1 MSDRIFGLIWLAVSI
16 TIGALAWRI
25 HAPFSYEP
33 VGPRAFPLLLAGLMA
48 ACSVWL
54 MLRPGPPVRWPN
66 RATFKRIVAMFV
78 MLLAYA
84 LVFQWLGFMLA
95 TALLT
100 IGIGRLF
107 GGSWKLCVA
116 GGVGMGIS
124 FYVLFDRLLDVV
136 LPVGTLFK

>member
-16 TIGALAWRI
+16 TIGALAWQI

-33 VGPRAFPLLLAGLMA
+33 VGPRSFPLLLAALMA
-48 ACSVWL
+48 ACSIWL
-54 MLRPGPPVRWPN
+54 ILRPGPPIRWPGP
-66 RATFKRIVAMFV
+66 AMFKRIVTMFV
-78 MLLAYA
+78 VLLAYA

-100 IGIGRLF
+100 VGLGRLF
-107 GGSWKLCVA
+107 GGSWTQCVV
-116 GGVGMGIS
+116 GGVAMGIS

>member
-1 MSDRIFGLIWLAVSI
+1 
-16 TIGALAWRI
+16 
-25 HAPFSYEP
+25 
-33 VGPRAFPLLLAGLMA
+33 MA